1 MTFEYRDSS
10 GARLTVATTSIGISL
25 WTQPEDVAIAHD
37 RVEEV
42 IAGIRDAARTASGQQ
57 PETPPWIADGRHG
70 PTPEELRQQIA
81 RAIHRYDNH
90 HALANNDVPSAHHYG
105 EADAVLA
112 VLADPAVGQPAEAQA
127 AGEALLTAA
136 ERQFLK
142 FALDLAFDRMVS
154 DDGFTDEDEAAL
166 ARLRRIAFGTE
177 QLAEA
182 RPADLLAA
190 CATEYQVPVPEGGG
204 TTLQVRRQSPLH
216 GMGWAVST
224 RAYGGGR
231 AWTTEGWQESISALS
246 VDRLF
251 CWPDATTAVNEA
263 RRALATVEEDETR

>member
-1 MTFEYRDSS
+1 MAFEYRNPSNGDRI
-10 GARLTVATTSIGISL
+10 AAVPLDDDVWIKTTPKGCL
-25 WTQPEDVAIAHD
+25 VPPD
-37 RVEEV
+37 RVEELV
-42 IAGIRDAARTASGQQ
+42 AGIRDAARTTSGQQ
-57 PETPPWIADGRHG
+57 PESGKP
-70 PTPEELRQQIA
+70 
-81 RAIHRYDNH
+81 
-90 HALANNDVPSAHHYG
+90 
-105 EADAVLA
+105 
-112 VLADPAVGQPAEAQA
+112 DPAVVDEAP
-127 AGEALLTAA
+127 LTDT

>member
-1 MTFEYRDSS
+1 MTD
-10 GARLTVATTSIGISL
+10 
-25 WTQPEDVAIAHD
+25 D
-37 RVEEV
+37 
-42 IAGIRDAARTASGQQ
+42 
-57 PETPPWIADGRHG
+57 
-70 PTPEELRQQIA
+70 LRQRIA
-81 RAIHRYDNH
+81 RAIHRYDNQ
-90 HALANNDVPSAHHYG
+90 HALAGNDMPSAHHYG

-112 VLADPAVGQPAEAQA
+112 VLADEPATVRDAARTASGQQPEPTVADAQDMLCRMHADAGLPAPAVGQLAEAQA
-127 AGEALLTAA
+127 ADKALLTAA
-136 ERQFLK
+136 ERQFLT

-154 DDGFTDEDEAAL
+154 DDGFTDEDEAVL
-166 ARLRRIAFGTE
+166 ARFRRIASGTE
-177 QLAEA
+177 RLAEA
-182 RPADLLAA
+182 RPANLLSA

-204 TTLQVRRQSPLH
+204 TALQVRRQSPLH

-251 CWPDATTAVNEA
+251 CWPDATTAVTEA